1 MSMPNQADRRKEPR
15 LLCADLVTV
24 SWVNRKGVRRK
35 EIANLEDFSEH
46 GACIQME
53 SEIPPGTS
61 VQILAGKARIR
72 GEARY
77 SREDE
82 LGWFIG
88 IQMADGTSW
97 PKDLFQPKHIL
108 DPRLLLADRALR
120 NLKT

>member
-1 MSMPNQADRRKEPR
+1 MIKPNQADRRKEPR

-24 SWVNRKGVRRK
+24 TWVDQKGVKRK

-53 SEIPPGTS
+53 SEIPSGTP
-61 VQILAGKARIR
+61 VQIIAGKARIR

-82 LGWFIG
+82 LGWFVG
-88 IQMADGTSW
+88 IQMAAGTAW
-97 PKDLFQPKHIL
+97 PKDTFQPKHIL
-108 DPRLLLADRALR
+108 DPRILLADRALR

>member
-1 MSMPNQADRRKEPR
+1 MTKPSQADRRREPR
-15 LLCADLVTV
+15 MLCADLVTV
-24 SWVNRKGVRRK
+24 IWIDQKGIERR

-46 GACIQME
+46 GACLQME
-53 SEIPPGTS
+53 SEIASGTP
-61 VQILAGKARIR
+61 VQLIAGEAQIK

-88 IQMADGTSW
+88 IQMAAGTSW
-97 PKDLFQPKHIL
+97 PKDGFQPKHIL